1 MELCLESQLTA
12 VAGNQSRSKKFNS
25 FNSDIHIRLH
35 IHSLTVSVPLVI
47 RLLNQACN
55 NVYP

>member
-1 MELCLESQLTA
+1 MELCLEVESQLTA
-12 VAGNQSRSKKFNS
+12 VAGNQSRSKKINS

-35 IHSLTVSVPLVI
+35 IH
-47 RLLNQACN
+47 RLLNQACY